1 MLLELFQEGVQRPVM
16 APALVDSASDPCPQW
31 LQKPTAPR
39 DFIAHGLRSHRDLGI
54 TCEGTVQ
61 VPRCAHSTAEKTE
74 AITQMTHRGH
84 ATRLH
89 SSRHFLPPVLGHLP
103 HQGTCLTPSAMTVQ
117 RDRFG
122 KGDRC
127 VNVASP
133 TSDMKM
139 TTQRGS
145 DL

>member
-31 LQKPTAPR
+31 LQKPTAPC

-74 AITQMTHRGH
+74 AITQMTHRSH
-84 ATRLH
+84 ATSLQAYEKAT
-89 SSRHFLPPVLGHLP
+89 FKPALP
-103 HQGTCLTPSAMTVQ
+103 TPSPGALTTPGDLSNTFSN
-117 RDRFG
+117 DRSEG
-122 KGDRC
+122 
-127 VNVASP
+127 
-133 TSDMKM
+133 
-139 TTQRGS
+139 
-145 DL
+145 